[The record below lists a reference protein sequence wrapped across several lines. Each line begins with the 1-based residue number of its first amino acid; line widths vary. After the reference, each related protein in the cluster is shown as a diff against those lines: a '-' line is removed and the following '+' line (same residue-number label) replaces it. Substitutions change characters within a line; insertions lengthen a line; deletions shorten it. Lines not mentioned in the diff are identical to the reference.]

1 MLPTTHCDTQSN
13 SSSLA
18 NSALKTVRNVVATPE
33 SELRRWKRVFDAN
46 AKVVVDGDK

>member
-1 MLPTTHCDTQSN
+1 MLPTAHCDAQVN

-18 NSALKTVRNVVATPE
+18 NSALKTVRNVVAIPE

-46 AKVVVDGDK
+46 AKVLVNGER